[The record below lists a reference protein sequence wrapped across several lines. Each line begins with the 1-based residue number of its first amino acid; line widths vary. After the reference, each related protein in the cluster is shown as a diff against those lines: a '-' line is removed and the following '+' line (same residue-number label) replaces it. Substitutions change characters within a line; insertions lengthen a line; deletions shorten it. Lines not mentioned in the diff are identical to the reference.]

1 MNTVHLKYGR
11 PRSYPYKVMEKNTMV
26 LRSIIFDCDGV
37 LLDSE
42 PVHFSA
48 FKKALGSDGEILT
61 EDLYKEKFLA
71 LDDRGAFTAFYN
83 QMNTPLSLVQLKE
96 FIDKKADIFQE
107 LVQSE
112 GILPFPAVPE
122 LVMALSQRYPLAIA
136 SGARR
141 HELEMLLEAAGI
153 RTYFEVIVSADD
165 VEKGK
170 PHPESFLKA
179 VEMLNSS
186 GKRPTVIRPEECVVI
201 EDSKHGIV
209 SAHSAGMKV
218 IAVAT
223 SYPSFEL
230 SGADLVI
237 SSLAS
242 LKVSQIED
250 LFHPPQLQMAPSP
263 QPN

>member
-1 MNTVHLKYGR
+1 
-11 PRSYPYKVMEKNTMV
+11 MEKNTTV

-42 PVHFSA
+42 PVHYTA
-48 FKKALGSDGEILT
+48 FKKALGPDGDILT
-61 EDLYKEKFLA
+61 EELYKEQFLA
-71 LDDRGAFTAFYN
+71 LDDRGAFSTFYKLKE
-83 QMNTPLSLVQLKE
+83 MPLTTVQLKD
-96 FIDKKADIFQE
+96 FIDKKAGIFQE

-122 LVMALSQRYPLAIA
+122 LVMALAQRYPLAIA
-136 SGARR
+136 SGARK

-153 RTYFEVIVSADD
+153 RTYFECIVSADD

-170 PHPESFLKA
+170 PHPESFLMA
-179 VEMLNSS
+179 VDLLNAS
-186 GKRPTVIRPEECVVI
+186 GKRTTPIKPEECVVI
-201 EDSKHGIV
+201 EDSKHGIA
-209 SAHSAGMKV
+209 SAHTAGMKV

-223 SYPSFEL
+223 SYPAFEL

-237 SSLAS
+237 PSLAT

-250 LFHPPQLQMAPSP
+250 LFHPPQPQMAPAP